1 MTSNPVNH
9 QATVWAL
16 TKDETDEG
24 MPLRE
29 LDAHWG
35 IDVDKSTTECGVV
48 KHVVGAGILINEM
61 LRQGDK
67 SSQFPGRVLELRQN
81 GCDAIRDFYL
91 SERINQGKY
100 YFLFKDVDFSQDTA
114 KTKVSWVSHS
124 CSIIVVNLDSHKGT
138 IIEMRMMR

>member
-1 MTSNPVNH
+1 
-9 QATVWAL
+9 
-16 TKDETDEG
+16 
-24 MPLRE
+24 
-29 LDAHWG
+29 
-35 IDVDKSTTECGVV
+35 
-48 KHVVGAGILINEM
+48 M

-138 IIEMRMMR
+138 IIEMRMMTSLSLDEWLALPRQPVPYHGTVVS